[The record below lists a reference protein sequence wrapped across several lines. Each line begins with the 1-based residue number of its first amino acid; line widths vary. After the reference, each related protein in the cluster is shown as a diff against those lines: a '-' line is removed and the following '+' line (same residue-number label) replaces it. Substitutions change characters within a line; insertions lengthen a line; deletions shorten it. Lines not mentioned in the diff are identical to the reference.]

1 MVDDPEK
8 HIQQTGQYK
17 KPDPWEKRTTQ
28 KQKRE
33 KKYEEQNIRFQIT
46 LIPVRTCKVRVMTQL
61 LFEASNARTCVD
73 VYKAWF

>member
-8 HIQQTGQYK
+8 HIDSTGQYK

-28 KQKRE
+28 KQE
-33 KKYEEQNIRFQIT
+33 KGKELRGTKHSLPNYTHPCANMQSLSDNSI
-46 LIPVRTCKVRVMTQL
+46 
-61 LFEASNARTCVD
+61 LFEAFNARTCVY